1 MKFVKVLE
9 RLSNACGVA
18 GREDEVRVL
27 MKDLLKPNV
36 DEIQEDRL
44 GNVIGVRRGMNDSP
58 KVMVAAHMDE
68 VGLFK
73 KSSFIPQ
80 IDLSLESLDLSRLIS

>member
-36 DEIQEDRL
+36 DDVQEDRL
-44 GNVIGVRRGMNDSP
+44 GNVIGVRRGRNDSP

-68 VGLFK
+68 IGLMVK
-73 KSSFIPQ
+73 NVTA
-80 IDLSLESLDLSRLIS
+80 EG